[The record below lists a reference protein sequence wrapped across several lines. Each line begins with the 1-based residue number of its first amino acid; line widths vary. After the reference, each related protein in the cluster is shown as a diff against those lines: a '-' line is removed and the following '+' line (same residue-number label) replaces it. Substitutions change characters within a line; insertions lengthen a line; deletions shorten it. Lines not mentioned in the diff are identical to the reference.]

1 MVLLTMTP
9 AMIEA
14 LRAYNA
20 DPTWLTED
28 PALLSEP
35 SLENAAE
42 GDPISHVQILEI
54 FRHLQEQAA
63 LREERDFQP
72 GVRPSYHLDDLLRG
86 SRVFIPPASP
96 KAEPVK
102 H

>member
-20 DPTWLTED
+20 DPTSLTKD

-42 GDPISHVQILEI
+42 GDPISHGQILEI
-54 FRHLQEQAA
+54 SRHLQKQAA
-63 LREERDFQP
+63 LREGLDLQS

-86 SRVFIPPASP
+86 SRVFIQPARP